1 MSLRSDSLFLPVLNP
16 DAKNTRTLHHHKISS
31 GHSTI
36 LAITLLLLSPR
47 PSYFDACYNGNV
59 IVTEYRTE
67 PPESH
72 TPFTQ
77 SPLLWLCSYFV
88 LLEKYQN
95 RLRHC
100 HSLCPLDLL
109 SHLNGNTPDSAQHVL
124 SGKDHNLMLVLSGA
138 HAKTQIR

>member
-1 MSLRSDSLFLPVLNP
+1 MLV
-16 DAKNTRTLHHHKISS
+16 TMQW
-31 GHSTI
+31 
-36 LAITLLLLSPR
+36 
-47 PSYFDACYNGNV
+47 YGNV
-59 IVTEYRTE
+59 VTEHRTE
-67 PPESH
+67 PAESH